1 MALLTLVFN
10 RLRLSIHPSKT
21 IGPVKNLE
29 YLGVYLNSV
38 DMKAYLPVEKLS
50 RITAMI
56 DAFRYRRK
64 ITKRELL
71 SLLGHMKSCYQTRK
85 KFCFLFA
92 ESCFIS
98 Y

>member
-10 RLRLSIHPSKT
+10 RLRLPIHPNKT
-21 IGPVKNLE
+21 IGPVTNLE

-38 DMKAYLPVEKLS
+38 DTKAYLLVEKLS

-64 ITKRELL
+64 ITKREL
-71 SLLGHMKSCYQTRK
+71 T
-85 KFCFLFA
+85 
-92 ESCFIS
+92 
-98 Y
+98 